1 MWLILASA
9 SPRRQELLR
18 DAGLVFDVVPSRLP
32 ETPRTD
38 ESPEAAVERLA
49 REKALHVARQFP
61 GCPVLAADTAVVLD
75 EAFLGKPADAED
87 ARRMLRALSG
97 REHRVLTGYA
107 LTLNDDTRSAVC
119 TTRVSF
125 RDLTDGDIDAYIA
138 TGEPMDKAGAY
149 AIQGEGAHLVRER
162 HGSRDN
168 VIGLPV
174 DEVLALCHEMKIV

>member
-32 ETPRTD
+32 ETLLPG
-38 ESPEAAVERLA
+38 EAPEAAVERLA

-61 GCPVLAADTAVVLD
+61 GTAVLAADTAVVLG
-75 EAFLGKPADAED
+75 EAFLGKPSDAND

-107 LTLNDDTRSAVC
+107 LTLKGDTRSAVC
-119 TTRVSF
+119 ATRVIF
-125 RDLTDGDIDAYIA
+125 RPLSDGDIEDYIA

-149 AIQGEGAHLVRER
+149 AIQGGAAHMVREL

-174 DEVLALCHEMKIV
+174 EEVLSLCHEMKIV